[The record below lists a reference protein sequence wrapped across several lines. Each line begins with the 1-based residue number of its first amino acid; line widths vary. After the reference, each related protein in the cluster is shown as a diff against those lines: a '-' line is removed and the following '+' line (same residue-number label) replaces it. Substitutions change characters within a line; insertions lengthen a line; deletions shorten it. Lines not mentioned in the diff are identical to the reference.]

1 MITVLNLP
9 IFHSSEPSTLSSEET
24 VHGLK
29 AELERCLANYRNK
42 RQQLSSTQ
50 EELRI
55 TKTSLDSA
63 QRRLGAAEVEAKEA
77 KVRRTRNTWD
87 MSVNSL
93 TPGRYGSN
101 FKSVILKQMLQI
113 MFMSTSWNCS
123 QVNATE
129 CLWW

>member
-1 MITVLNLP
+1 MKTVLNLS

-63 QRRLGAAEVEAKEA
+63 QRRLGAAEVETKEA
-77 KVRRTRNTWD
+77 KVGRGRN
-87 MSVNSL
+87 SENISRVSCQKG
-93 TPGRYGSN
+93 P
-101 FKSVILKQMLQI
+101 I
-113 MFMSTSWNCS
+113 CH
-123 QVNATE
+123 A
-129 CLWW
+129 